1 MPVKAWLG
9 LGGNARDSRRLLA
22 EALKRLQAT
31 PGVEVLRASRSYRSA
46 PWGMTEQP
54 DFVNA
59 VAELESD
66 LQPEELLG
74 ILQQVEQALGRK
86 RSGKRWGP
94 RNIDLD
100 LLSCDGLER
109 HTDRLQLP
117 HPRMHL
123 RAFVL
128 VPLLE
133 LEPSFQIPGLGSAEA
148 CLERLQ
154 PAEIESVIPLQ
165 ENDAED

>member
-1 MPVKAWLG
+1 VKAWLG
-9 LGGNARDSRRLLA
+9 LGGNATNSGRLLV
-22 EALKRLQAT
+22 EALERLQAT
-31 PGVEVLRASRSYRSA
+31 PGIEVLRASRSYRSA
-46 PWGMTEQP
+46 PWGLSEQP

-74 ILQQVEQALGRK
+74 ILQQVEQALGRR
-86 RSGKRWGP
+86 RSGPRWGP

-100 LLSCDGLER
+100 LLAFDGLER
-109 HTDRLQLP
+109 DTARLQLP

-133 LEPSFQIPGLGSAEA
+133 LEPSFHIPGVGSAAA
-148 CLERLQ
+148 CLDRLE
-154 PAEIESVIPLQ
+154 PAEIESVIPLP
-165 ENDAED
+165 ENNAED